1 MTTLDIIKFTIDSA
15 TTDGYVELSK
25 INQNSLITV
34 RTNADPSASSN
45 QTLLYKFITNNFA
58 DVSFDDINTS
68 CTLVYKDGVL
78 HPISATISFDKSSSS
93 AYTEFKKTFTE
104 MSNTKYETEYY
115 PSGRVMYVGEVLYKK
130 KDELVTRI
138 PNGVGTLY
146 YDIDDYKI
154 KYMGEFESGLYDGAG
169 TFYNQDN
176 KITIIVNNISSGIP
190 TQKGKLKINYTK
202 KKATFDIVFNDIWVR
217 LNQTDKN
224 NRKILVSSDNFVNMF
239 VKLFWTEDKNTIDSL
254 VFSEKSSD
262 DKYLE
267 LWQLIRRNTSSLE
280 KITSFDKIYTERV
293 DELTKIA
300 WCIFLLIILNMM
312 MCFSMWYSPRHIL

>member
-1 MTTLDIIKFTIDSA
+1 MTTLDIIKFTIDEM
-15 TTDGYVELSK
+15 TIDGYVELSK

-68 CTLVYKDGVL
+68 CTLVYKDGTSQ
-78 HPISATISFDKSSSS
+78 PIIAKISFDKSSSS
-93 AYTEFKKTFTE
+93 AYFEFKKTFTE
-104 MSNTKYETEYY
+104 MANTKYETEYY

-130 KDELVTRI
+130 KNELVTRI

-146 YDIDDYKI
+146 YDINDYKI
-154 KYMGEFESGLYDGAG
+154 KYMGEFESGLYDGVG

-190 TQKGKLKINYTK
+190 TQKGKLKINYIK
-202 KKATFDIVFNDIWVR
+202 KKATFDIVFNDIWSQ

-224 NRKILVSSDNFVNMF
+224 HKKILVSSDNFVNML
-239 VKLFWTEDKNTIDSL
+239 VKLFWTENKNTIDSL
-254 VFSEKSSD
+254 VFSEKSID

-267 LWQLIRRNTSSLE
+267 LWQLISRNTSSLE
-280 KITSFDKIYTERV
+280 KITSFDKIYTERI

-312 MCFSMWYSPRHIL
+312 MCFSLWYKY